1 MAGVQTPNT
10 DLIGEVLAACAGRIK
25 NGRQGNE
32 NGSHCRIRKDQNIR
46 MWLKCFFFLGNH
58 RDFNFRQQNMGKT
71 RVLIRFDK
79 PLGLEDQGLK
89 VLDCYVFWTS
99 DQAQFKY
106 LVASNNYPIPL
117 SVFGFAGAH
126 LRLKPKEWLENQS
139 FTRILP
145 GCKTTLHTYSKH
157 FL

>member
-1 MAGVQTPNT
+1 MDVQ
-10 DLIGEVLAACAGRIK
+10 
-25 NGRQGNE
+25 
-32 NGSHCRIRKDQNIR
+32 
-46 MWLKCFFFLGNH
+46 WFFLGNH

-71 RVLIRFDK
+71 RGLIRFDK

-106 LVASNNYPIPL
+106 LVASNNYPIPE

-126 LRLKPKEWLENQS
+126 LRLKPKE
-139 FTRILP
+139 
-145 GCKTTLHTYSKH
+145 
-157 FL
+157 